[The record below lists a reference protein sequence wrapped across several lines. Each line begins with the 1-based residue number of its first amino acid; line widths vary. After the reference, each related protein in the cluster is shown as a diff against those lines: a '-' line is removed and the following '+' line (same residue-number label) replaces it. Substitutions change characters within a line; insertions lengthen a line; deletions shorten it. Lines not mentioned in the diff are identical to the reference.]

1 MLKAINIKWKTDGDK
16 EVIKHNGKEA
26 ALEYARNGK
35 LR

>member
-1 MLKAINIKWKTDGDK
+1 MLKAINIKCNKDREK
-16 EVIKHNGKEA
+16 EVITHNGKEA